1 MATKSTKSPA
11 AKSKTPAKTE
21 TPAKRKSPAKAKTSV
36 TVEATI
42 KPKTKTARKLATK
55 AARKVVKADRAATH
69 ALAKNR
75 KHPVMKA
82 VAFLSEVAD
91 QPPLIA
97 ASLGTVAIG
106 LATRRADIARG
117 GARMLVS
124 HLLATGAKLAIKRT
138 IDRTRPS
145 AALESGNSR
154 FEIGDTGGHEEKSFP
169 SGHTAGAVAVAL
181 AASHDIEGAGLPAA
195 LATGAIAAAQAPAGN
210 HYLSDV
216 VVGGAVGWAVEAVVS
231 AVFDRWEPPIEAA
244 LGTRGA

>member
-1 MATKSTKSPA
+1 MATKTT
-11 AKSKTPAKTE
+11 KTPAPKTKA
-21 TPAKRKSPAKAKTSV
+21 PAKRKATAPKTAASKTKAEAAPKPKAKAAPTKKAV
-36 TVEATI
+36 
-42 KPKTKTARKLATK
+42 KTAAK
-55 AARKVVKADRAATH
+55 KVVKADRAATH

-75 KHPVMKA
+75 KTPVMKA

-97 ASLGTVAIG
+97 VSLGTVAIG
-106 LATRRADIARG
+106 LASRRADIARG

-124 HLLATGAKLAIKRT
+124 HLFATGAKLAIKRT

-145 AALESGNSR
+145 AALDSGKSR

-181 AASHDIEGAGLPAA
+181 AASHDIEGAALPAA

-216 VVGGAVGWAVEAVVS
+216 VVGGAVGWAVETVVS
-231 AVFDRWEPPIEAA
+231 AVFDRWEPPVEQAIKDAV
-244 LGTRGA
+244 G